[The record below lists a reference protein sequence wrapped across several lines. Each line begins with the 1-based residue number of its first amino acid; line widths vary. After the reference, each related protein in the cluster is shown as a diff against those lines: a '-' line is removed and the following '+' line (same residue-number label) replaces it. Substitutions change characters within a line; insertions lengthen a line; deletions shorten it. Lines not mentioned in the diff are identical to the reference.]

1 MNAKKQQETQ
11 TGRMTIWGL
20 LKNMIPFVLPYRWLI
35 VITLVLTLVGSLM
48 AQVNAVVLDWTVDS
62 INALIQ
68 QADGFKWSSA
78 VRILT
83 IITIILLGK
92 EVVGAVVTFFQ
103 RYYGERMRILVSRD
117 LSLKVVERMLSFR
130 MAFFSSEGNE
140 TGKLQSRIDRGIM
153 SLSNTVNN
161 FFIEI
166 LPLFTSAVLAL
177 ILMFAAN
184 VFVGLVAL
192 FIVPVYFW
200 VTYIQAS
207 KMKGGR
213 RGIFGSHQ
221 AVSQGI
227 LNIIESITVIKS
239 FNREKIEADRQAA
252 IQRTM
257 TDLQLST
264 RKKAYFFGGL
274 KSFLEQIGTV
284 LIIIL
289 TAYLVLTDYPGMS
302 IGKIMY
308 HVMLFANVSAP
319 IRQLHRIYD
328 DMNDALIYAEG
339 FFGILDADEEV
350 EESGSHHPRRVSG
363 EFELQGVDFTYSNGT
378 QALFDVSMHI
388 PAGKITALVGL
399 SGAGKS
405 TIVNLLDK
413 FYTPQKGS
421 IKLDG
426 TELSDWDT
434 EWLRENIG
442 LVLQKNHIFSGT
454 IEENIRY
461 GCPTATHDDV
471 VKAAKQAYLYDQVM
485 ALPHGFETDAL
496 QLSGGQQQRV
506 AIARM
511 FIKNPPI
518 IFLDEPTASLDAI
531 ATEQIKASID
541 AIKQGRTVIII
552 SHNIGQIIDADHI
565 YVLQQGRV
573 VQSGSPQEV
582 YRQGGV
588 YKDIFDASARSMNV
602 DKIANTINIIR
613 YEENHHITAH
623 RHHDDCLGTGDRRGQ
638 VHHRERATDH
648 DHRRSPWCQ
657 NNVVQTGR
665 QGNHLAVALAR
676 VLGQHVLD
684 QPAEGVELASR
695 TGIRQ
700 ASVYRGEDARRTA
713 HDQRGERTVEDAH
726 QQDLCH
732 RREGRCYCH
741 HLYYQERER

>member
-1 MNAKKQQETQ
+1 MTGNTPQQEPPAS
-11 TGRMTIWGL
+11 RMNLWQL
-20 LKNMIPFVLPYRWLI
+20 LTNIIPFVLPYRWL
-35 VITLVLTLVGSLM
+35 VAITLILTFIGSLM
-48 AQVNAVVLDWTVDS
+48 AQVNAVVLDRAVDA

-68 QADGFKWSSA
+68 RPNGFVWSEA

-92 EVVGAVVTFFQ
+92 EVIGALVTFFQ

-117 LSLKVVERMLSFR
+117 LSLRVVDRILSFR
-130 MAFFSSEGNE
+130 MAFFTSEGNE

-166 LPLFTSAVLAL
+166 LPLFTSAILAL

-184 VFVGLVAL
+184 FYVGLVAL
-192 FIVPVYFW
+192 CIVPLYFW

-207 KMKGGR
+207 RMKGGR
-213 RGIFGSHQ
+213 RGIFGGHQ

-239 FNREKIEADRQAA
+239 FNREKIEADRQAG
-252 IQRTM
+252 IQRAM
-257 TDLQLST
+257 TDLQLNT
-264 RKKAYFFGGL
+264 RKQAYLFNGL

-289 TAYLVLTDYPGMS
+289 TAYLVLIDYPGMS

-339 FFGILDADEEV
+339 FFGILHADDEIETT
-350 EESGSHHPRRVSG
+350 GRHHPQKVTG
-363 EFELQGVDFTYSNGT
+363 NFELHDVNFTYSNGT
-378 QALFDVSMHI
+378 KALHDVSMRI
-388 PAGKITALVGL
+388 ESGKITALVGL

-413 FYTPQKGS
+413 FYEPQEGS
-421 IKLDG
+421 ILLDG
-426 TELSDWDT
+426 MSLNEWDT

-442 LVLQKNHIFSGT
+442 LVLQKNHIFDGS
-454 IEENIRY
+454 IEENIKY
-461 GCPTATHDDV
+461 GNPQATHDDV
-471 VKAAKQAYLYDQVM
+471 VRAARQAYIYDQIM
-485 ALPHGFETDAL
+485 QLPHGFDTAAL
-496 QLSGGQQQRV
+496 QLSGGQQQRI

-552 SHNIGQIIDADHI
+552 SHNIGQIIDADYI

-573 VQSGSPQEV
+573 VQSGTPQEV
-582 YRQGGV
+582 YRQGGL

-602 DKIANTINIIR
+602 DKIASTI
-613 YEENHHITAH
+613 
-623 RHHDDCLGTGDRRGQ
+623 G
-638 VHHRERATDH
+638 
-648 DHRRSPWCQ
+648 
-657 NNVVQTGR
+657 
-665 QGNHLAVALAR
+665 
-676 VLGQHVLD
+676 
-684 QPAEGVELASR
+684 
-695 TGIRQ
+695 
-700 ASVYRGEDARRTA
+700 
-713 HDQRGERTVEDAH
+713 
-726 QQDLCH
+726 
-732 RREGRCYCH
+732 
-741 HLYYQERER
+741 